1 MPTTTMTEKIQK
13 KIDNMQP
20 EVRELSQS
28 TIELREDG
36 EGKRTLT
43 GYAVKW
49 EMKSHALGFWDSF
62 REQFKRGAFTASLGK
77 DDQRAL
83 WSHDTSKV
91 LGRTGNGTLRLFE
104 DDIGLRFE
112 MDLPNTTLG
121 NDTYETVKRGDV
133 DGVSFGFRALKQEWD
148 ESDPENIIR
157 TITSAD
163 LFEISPVAFPA
174 YPDSAVAARNADPYK
189 VYLQEKEDRE
199 NQRLKEKLILE
210 TYL

>member
-1 MPTTTMTEKIQK
+1 
-13 KIDNMQP
+13 
-20 EVRELSQS
+20 
-28 TIELREDG
+28 
-36 EGKRTLT
+36 
-43 GYAVKW
+43 
-49 EMKSHALGFWDSF
+49 
-62 REQFKRGAFTASLGK
+62 
-77 DDQRAL
+77 
-83 WSHDTSKV
+83 
-91 LGRTGNGTLRLFE
+91 
-104 DDIGLRFE
+104 
-112 MDLPNTTLG
+112 
-121 NDTYETVKRGDV
+121 
-133 DGVSFGFRALKQEWD
+133 VSFGFRALKQEWD